1 MAPLGTIIDW
11 IESRYRVRLL
21 RRAAGRCLEI
31 LKYSVVRP
39 AIDRRFHLVSAQRNA
54 GEAAIACLQSVFDQR
69 YPRELVRHIFIDD
82 ASTDETPEL
91 IEAWLEDHPEHC
103 VEFIRN
109 RNRTGMLANNIEGFA
124 LAAPD
129 DIGVELNG
137 DDWLPDPGVL
147 TFLNKVYA
155 DDDVWLT
162 YNTLRR
168 SDGTILFTVPPSRSL
183 KQSARYRGA
192 SWMTSHLHTFRA
204 LLYQMIPEDA
214 LVDPTTGS
222 YWAMAQDI
230 AVYLAM
236 LEMAGHRA
244 RHLYR
249 ITAAY
254 NLHESSDEIR
264 DRGEQLELTR
274 RIRARATY
282 PALESLP

>member
-39 AIDRRFHLVSAQRNA
+39 TTDQQFHLVSAQRNA
-54 GEAAIACLQSVFDQR
+54 REAAIACLQSVYDQK
-69 YPRELVRHIFIDD
+69 YPRECVRHIYIDD
-82 ASTDETPEL
+82 ASTDGTPDL
-91 IEAWLEDHPEHC
+91 IEEWLEEHPDHR
-103 VEFIRN
+103 VEFIRTAE
-109 RNRTGMLANNIEGFA
+109 RVGMLANNIGGFR
-124 LAAPD
+124 LAAAD

-137 DDWLPDPGVL
+137 DDRLPDAGVL
-147 TFLNKVYA
+147 AFLNKVYA
-155 DDDVWLT
+155 DDDVWMT

-168 SDGTILFTVPPSRSL
+168 SDGTILFTVPLSRSL
-183 KQSARYRGA
+183 KRSASYR
-192 SWMTSHLHTFRA
+192 SVPWLTSHLHTFRA
-204 LLYQMIPEDA
+204 QLYQMIPKDA
-214 LVDPTTGS
+214 LVDPSTGT
-222 YWAMAQDI
+222 YWAMAQDV

-254 NLHESSDEIR
+254 NLHASSDEIL
-264 DRGEQLELTR
+264 DREEQLVVNR
-274 RIRARATY
+274 RIRAQTPF
-282 PALESLP
+282 PALTSLP